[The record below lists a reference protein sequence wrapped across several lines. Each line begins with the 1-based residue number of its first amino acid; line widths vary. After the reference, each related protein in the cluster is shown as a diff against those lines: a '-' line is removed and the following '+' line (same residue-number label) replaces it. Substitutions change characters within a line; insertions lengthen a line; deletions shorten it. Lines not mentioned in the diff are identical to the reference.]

1 MATSLTVHGDA
12 TPSAF
17 LAELEKAPVFGFV
30 GPNWFAPV
38 MGTGIIA
45 VALVGLPFR
54 FPGQDDA
61 ALLFWGLSAALLA
74 AVTLATAAHVRLHP
88 STARGHLDDPVMAHF
103 YGAPAMALLTV
114 GAGTLLVGHRVVGAG
129 PALAADV
136 VLWTAGTALG
146 LVTSV
151 LVPYRAFT
159 RHDVREDSAFGGWLM
174 PVVPP
179 MVSAATGA
187 LLVPRLPAGQARE
200 TMLLFCYMC
209 FGLALVTSFVVMT
222 IIWNRLLRHG
232 PGAAGAVPTLWI
244 VLGPL
249 GQSIT
254 AVHHLGLLAP
264 DVLPAP
270 YGRAFG
276 SLALVYGVPV
286 WGFGLMWTTLAA
298 MLTVRT
304 ARDGMPFSLSWWSF
318 TFPVGT
324 FVTGTSG
331 LASVTGLVVLQV
343 AAGVLFA
350 GLLLAWV
357 LVASRTLRGVYS
369 GRLLLAPTRG

>member
-1 MATSLTVHGDA
+1 MATPLTVHGDA

-61 ALLFWGLSAALLA
+61 AFLFWGLSAALLA

-88 STARGHLDDPVMAHF
+88 STATGHLDDPVMAHF
-103 YGAPAMALLTV
+103 YGAPAMALMTV

-232 PGAAGAVPTLWI
+232 PGAARAVPTLWI

-249 GQSIT
+249 GQSVT

-286 WGFGLMWTTLAA
+286 WGFGLMWITLAA

-350 GLLLAWV
+350 GLVLAWV
-357 LVASRTLRGVYS
+357 LVASRTFRGVYS

>member
-1 MATSLTVHGDA
+1 MAPPLTVHADA

-17 LAELEKAPVFGFV
+17 LAELEGAPVLGFV
-30 GPNWFAPV
+30 GPNWFTPV

-61 ALLFWGLSAALLA
+61 ALLFWFLSATLLA
-74 AVTLATAAHVRLHP
+74 AITLATAAHVRLHP
-88 STARGHLDDPVMAHF
+88 STARGHLDDPVMAHS

-200 TMLLFCYMC
+200 TMLLFCYLC
-209 FGLALVTSFVVMT
+209 FGLALVTSFVVVT

-286 WGFGLMWTTLAA
+286 WGFGLLWIAIAA
-298 MLTVRT
+298 MLTART

-331 LASVTGLVVLQV
+331 LASATGLVVLQV

-350 GLLLAWV
+350 GLVVAWV
-357 LVASRTLRGVYS
+357 LVASRTFRGVYS
-369 GRLLLAPTRG
+369 GRLLLAPTPG